1 MKIVFIADFFV
12 EQVLGGGELNN
23 EELMTIFLRRGLT
36 LEKIRSHM
44 VTVEYLENNHQS
56 KFIVA
61 NYTQLSMDARD
72 VLIDLE
78 YVIYEHDHQYLPTRN
93 PADFENFHAPRESII
108 NYDFYENAKAILCQ
122 SQFHADIMKKN
133 LNLDHIVNLSGNIWS
148 SLVLDYLEFLSK
160 KEKQPKCSIMNS
172 NILHKNTRQAT
183 RFCEYKSM
191 DYELVSSPDY
201 KEFLNALS
209 NNKKFVFFPKTPE
222 TLSRVIIEA
231 RMCGMSV
238 ITNDLVGA
246 TKEPW
251 YKLKG
256 IELIEEVRKMRNRIA
271 DTVLEQFDDD

>member
-1 MKIVFIADFFV
+1 MKIIFIADFFV

-23 EELMTIFLRRGLT
+23 EELMTIFLRRGIK
-36 LEKIRSHM
+36 LEKIRSQL
-44 VTVEYLENNHQS
+44 VTPEYLEKNQQS

-61 NYTQLSMDARD
+61 NYTYLNMNSRESLME
-72 VLIDLE
+72 LE
-78 YVIYEHDHQYLPTRN
+78 YIIYEHDHQYLPTRN
-93 PADFENFHAPRESII
+93 PADFENFQAPKEIII
-108 NYDFYENAKAILCQ
+108 NYDFYKHAKAILCQ

-133 LNLDHIVNLSGNIWS
+133 LNLDHITNLSGNVWPS
-148 SLVLDYLEFLSK
+148 FVLDYIEILSK

-172 NILHKNTRQAT
+172 QIPHKNTRQAI
-183 RFCEYKSM
+183 RFCDYKEM

-201 KEFLNALS
+201 REFL
-209 NNKKFVFFPKTPE
+209 FFPKTTE

-238 ITNDLVGA
+238 ITNNLVGA

-271 DTVLEQFDDD
+271 DTVLEQFNDD